1 MNEEAKALAAVQNEL
16 VWRPTMAFYD
26 APVRLPGYTRNPSV
40 NSANSTGDSARV
52 LRKIMPWLS
61 VAEHRAMAQV
71 HLDMLALALTSW
83 ATIVNLASLETF
95 GRRYEFSD
103 YRVSAIAREEF
114 SVERKEQLR
123 LLSHAA
129 TKHRNAARAHE
140 ALAKRGRALRPQAG
154 ELSRDDTPTIA
165 LAA

>member
-1 MNEEAKALAAVQNEL
+1 MNEEAKALAAVQNETA
-16 VWRPTMAFYD
+16 WRRTMVIYD
-26 APVRLPGYTRNPSV
+26 APVRLPAYTRSPSV

-52 LRKIMPWLS
+52 LRKVMPWLS
-61 VAEHRAMAQV
+61 VAEHRAMANV
-71 HLDMLALALTSW
+71 HLDMMALALTSW

-95 GRRYEFSD
+95 GRKYEFSD

-114 SVERKEQLR
+114 SAERKEQLR
-123 LLSHAA
+123 LLSHAE

-140 ALAKRGRALRPQAG
+140 ALAKRGLALRPQPP
-154 ELSRDDTPTIA
+154 EHSRGDTPTTA